1 MLELLFWVFCGAWLL
16 FFGVLTY
23 CCCVLSSRLSAQ
35 EEESE
40 RIREWQREVREIR
53 AS

>member
-1 MLELLFWVFCGAWLL
+1 MLELLFWGFCGAWLL

-35 EEESE
+35 EDK
-40 RIREWQREVREIR
+40 RIREWKREVREMR
-53 AS
+53 EAV